1 MFKLL
6 CLSLVLHAHSL
17 QACLSLAI
25 PWTVACQALLFM
37 AFSRQEYRTGLPFPP
52 PRDLPDAGIEPVSLV
67 SPARA
72 GGGFTTEPPGS
83 LMDADPAE
91 ITHPKLSQS
100 W

>member
-1 MFKLL
+1 MVFP
-6 CLSLVLHAHSL
+6 SH
-17 QACLSLAI
+17 
-25 PWTVACQALLFM
+25 
-37 AFSRQEYRTGLPFPP
+37 EYWNGLPFPP
-52 PRDLPDAGIEPVSLV
+52 PGYLPGPGIEPVSLV